1 MHPLSIIHTFGAAAT
16 SIVRASADMFASAS
30 VSSLVVLAVKAP
42 HIEVSDRMLSP
53 PALTPSSVWP
63 PPTPS
68 SASGWTR
75 TNKSDG
81 PRIKSLVNSICQS
94 SPSSLP
100 QFYACSTAIHAHS
113 TNSSQAFL
121 LYDRFSPGNFKES
134 KHCRNEPVFLA
145 SSHASNPPWQASEKC

>member
-1 MHPLSIIHTFGAAAT
+1 MNPLSIIHTFGAAAT

-30 VSSLVVLAVKAP
+30 VSSLVVLVVKAP

-81 PRIKSLVNSICQS
+81 PRIKSLVNSICEAHLVLFLNFMHAVRQS
-94 SPSSLP
+94 MHIPLILHKPFCYTTGFHQEILKNRSIVGMS
-100 QFYACSTAIHAHS
+100 QFS
-113 TNSSQAFL
+113 
-121 LYDRFSPGNFKES
+121 
-134 KHCRNEPVFLA
+134 
-145 SSHASNPPWQASEKC
+145 

>member
-1 MHPLSIIHTFGAAAT
+1 MNPLSIIHTFGAAAT

-81 PRIKSLVNSICQS
+81 PRIKSLVNSICEAH
-94 SPSSLP
+94 LVL
-100 QFYACSTAIHAHS
+100 FLNFMHAAIHAHS

-134 KHCRNEPVFLA
+134 KHRRNEPVFLA
-145 SSHASNPPWQASEKC
+145 SSHASNPPRQASEKCR